1 MDGSALPVGGAAAPV
16 GRADG
21 VLVAVADRRGGA
33 TRLARL
39 YQRQPLRGFTPRPAA
54 GEPLTLVL
62 ANLSGGMVSGDRYR
76 TTVTA
81 AAGADLLVCG
91 QAAEKVYRAAGSETV
106 ARVALSVADGA
117 VLEWLP
123 QGTILF
129 DGARLDRMTTAD
141 LASDGRLLAGELLVL
156 GRIGRGEVMRR
167 GRLDEH
173 WRLRVGGRLVWADAL
188 RLDGEIGAT
197 LDHPAA
203 FGGARSLATA
213 LYAAPGAGDLLDA
226 ARQRLAALGDGGG
239 GVVRAAATALPGVLL
254 VRLLGADPAAVRRLF
269 GRFWA
274 WLRVAALG
282 RPARLPVLWHI

>member
-1 MDGSALPVGGAAAPV
+1 MMDGSVMPAGVPEAPPV

-21 VLVAVADRRGGA
+21 ALAAVADRRGRA
-33 TRLARL
+33 TRLAHL
-39 YQRQPLRGFTPRPAA
+39 YQHQPLRGFTPRPAA

-76 TTVTA
+76 TAVTVA
-81 AAGADLLVCG
+81 PGADLLVCG
-91 QAAEKVYRAAGSETV
+91 QAAEKVYRAAGADTV
-106 ARVALSVADGA
+106 AEVALSVAEDA
-117 VLEWLP
+117 ALEWLP

-129 DGARLDRMTTAD
+129 DGARLDRLTTAD
-141 LASDGRLLAGELLVL
+141 LAAGGRLLAGEILVF

-173 WRLRVGGRLVWADAL
+173 WRVRVDGRLVWADAL
-188 RLDGEIGAT
+188 RLDGNVGAT

-203 FGGARSLATA
+203 LAGARSLATA
-213 LYAAPGAGDLLDA
+213 LYAAPGAADLLDA
-226 ARQRLAALGDGGG
+226 ARWRLADIGDGA
-239 GVVRAAATALPGVLL
+239 VQAAATALPGVLL
-254 VRLLGADPAAVRRLF
+254 VRVLGADPAAVRRLF

-274 WLRVAALG
+274 WLRAATLG